1 MDIATEQWKR
11 DGTGPW
17 AKFSCECC
25 IGLFK
30 LDELTKMKEFQD
42 LPADEQEYLKKE
54 TTPHYKLLAH
64 LPMHWFTPTSPL
76 GAVKMGKAGDSD
88 TAADATV
95 DSSYRLMG
103 MDGLRVEDMSVIPV
117 PIGGHTRRQR
127 ML

>member
-30 LDELTKMKEFQD
+30 LDQLTKMKEFQD
-42 LPADEQEYLKKE
+42 LPADEQE
-54 TTPHYKLLAH
+54 
-64 LPMHWFTPTSPL
+64 TSPL
-76 GAVKMGKAGDSD
+76 GAVKMGNAGDSD

-95 DSSYRLMG
+95 DSNYRLMG

-117 PIGGHTRRQR
+117 LIGGHTRRQR